1 MSFTNQSGDLASF
14 VEVVPES
21 AKMGQVSK
29 SSLLTQRRRV
39 RITPQ
44 TGSSASPGSQI
55 QFLLADGSGL
65 LDLRSVV
72 VNYTLNLPTGT
83 GSVAPDDGASV
94 FSTAQALLN
103 GQLLENLQNC
113 AKYGN
118 AEMTMGGSQ
127 TYYKT
132 AGSFQGFELLNEDL
146 IADAPSTTALTTT
159 TQGQYGAVS
168 NNVASI
174 SARYKRGGA
183 VVWNGVAGSQR
194 SVPLGLLFALGK
206 CPTYL
211 PLALMGEM
219 SFVFQVAANADAL
232 FQASASTDATY
243 TLSNISLEADIVVPD
258 GRYMQLLQ
266 KVASEEGGMT
276 IPYESVVIATGGQI
290 SASTSALQETSII
303 TSRATNHLT
312 KSAVVMIP
320 SGLTSSIN
328 YPSQSCFSHAGL
340 FGFQTRIGSQVF
352 PQIAAQGDASIF
364 NTSLAAYGSVMQE
377 NGSATNRVLWAQ
389 STNGSSAGTAAS
401 YEDAVSTSGA
411 ARFAY
416 GDRCVPSY
424 GYRVVKGGSEPLDVD
439 GVSLAGASGSQII
452 HTLVSAPATIYI
464 PYVILT
470 ALRFIKASGGAVSVV
485 GA

>member
-44 TGSSASPGSQI
+44 TGSSAGASQQV

-72 VNYTLNLPTGT
+72 VNYTFAITGTAT
-83 GSVAPDDGASV
+83 GSVCPDDGAV
-94 FSTAQALLN
+94 FTTAQALLN
-103 GQLLENLQNC
+103 GQLLENIQNA

-159 TQGQYGAVS
+159 TQGQYGNVS

-174 SARYKRGGA
+174 SARYKRSPA
-183 VVWNGVAGSQR
+183 AMWNNTAGSQR
-194 SVPLGLLFALGK
+194 SIPLGLLFALGK

-219 SFVFQVAANADAL
+219 SFVFQTGSVADVI
-232 FQASASTDATY
+232 FQASASQDATY
-243 TLSNISLEADIVVPD
+243 TLTNLSLEADLIVPD
-258 GRYMQLLQ
+258 QRYLSLLQ

-276 IPYESVVIATGGQI
+276 IPYESVVIATGGVI
-290 SASTSALQETSII
+290 SPSPSALQETSII

-320 SGLTSSIN
+320 QSLTSSIN

-340 FGFQTRIGSQVF
+340 FGFQSRK
-352 PQIAAQGDASIF
+352 
-364 NTSLAAYGSVMQE
+364 SV
-377 NGSATNRVLWAQ
+377 
-389 STNGSSAGTAAS
+389 
-401 YEDAVSTSGA
+401 
-411 ARFAY
+411 
-416 GDRCVPSY
+416 CVY
-424 GYRVVKGGSEPLDVD
+424 
-439 GVSLAGASGSQII
+439 
-452 HTLVSAPATIYI
+452 
-464 PYVILT
+464 
-470 ALRFIKASGGAVSVV
+470 
-485 GA
+485 

>member
-1 MSFTNQSGDLASF
+1 MSFQNQSGDLASF

-44 TGSSASPGSQI
+44 TGSSAGASQQV
-55 QFLLADGSGL
+55 QFLLADGSAL

-72 VNYTLNLPTGT
+72 VNYTMTVSGT
-83 GSVAPDDGASV
+83 GSVCPDDGAV
-94 FSTAQALLN
+94 FTTAQALLN
-103 GQLLENLQNC
+103 GQLLENIQNA

-132 AGSFQGFELLNEDL
+132 AGSFQGFELLNDDL

-159 TQGQYGAVS
+159 TQGQYGNVS

-174 SARYKRGGA
+174 SARYKRA
-183 VVWNGVAGSQR
+183 AAALWNNTTGSQR
-194 SVPLGLLFALGK
+194 SIPLGLLFALGK

-211 PLALMGEM
+211 PLALLGEM
-219 SFVFQVAANADAL
+219 SFVFQTGSVGDVL
-232 FQASASTDATY
+232 FQAAASQDATY
-243 TLSNISLEADIVVPD
+243 TLTNLSLEADLIIPD

-266 KVASEEGGMT
+266 KVAAEEGGMT
-276 IPYESVVIATGGQI
+276 IPFESVVIATGGVI
-290 SASTSALQETSII
+290 TSSASALQETSII

-312 KSAVVMIP
+312 KSAVVMVP
-320 SGLTSSIN
+320 QALTSSIN
-328 YPSQSCFSHAGL
+328 YPSQSAFSHAGL
-340 FGFQTRIGSQVF
+340 FGFQSRIGSQVF

-364 NTSLAAYGSVMQE
+364 TNSLTAYGSVMQE
-377 NGSATNRVLWAQ
+377 NGSCSNRVLFAQ

-416 GDRCVPSY
+416 ADRCVPTL
-424 GYRVVKGGSEPLDVD
+424 GYRVVRGGSEPLDVD

-452 HTLVSAPATIYI
+452 HTIVSAPATTYT
-464 PYVILT
+464 PYVILS
-470 ALRFIKASGGAVSVV
+470 ALRFIKAAGGAVSVV